1 MQRPWQL
8 PRRGS
13 WRGTPRRRQLEKEQ
27 SLINRRMAR
36 ALMWRWAKRR
46 KSVSRKWDN
55 IPYSRAKVPVNE
67 KNTFTR
73 SPYEF
78 LAMARPSIDRF
89 GLRYDQPF
97 LRRTR

>member
-1 MQRPWQL
+1 MAI
-8 PRRGS
+8 GN
-13 WRGTPRRRQLEKEQ
+13 EKEEC
-27 SLINRRMAR
+27 
-36 ALMWRWAKRR
+36 
-46 KSVSRKWDN
+46 VEKWDN

-89 GLRYDQPF
+89 GLRFDQQF